1 MCVCVCGVWCVWCVY
16 VCVSW
21 FGFRPSRPC
30 AKGCVHRSGTQ
41 VGMRAQV
48 RYPGGDVHGRVAGAA
63 RMLQGAESLL
73 LAGGAFVQRVDAPD
87 AQGRDVVRH
96 RGRED
101 RVEKHQH
108 EDAQSKSAGAQ
119 PGRRRGRERR
129 PGAGAASVRCPLGG
143 ALGFCFSPD
152 VTAFWFIIG

>member
-1 MCVCVCGVWCVWCVY
+1 MY

-30 AKGCVHRSGTQ
+30 AKGCTHRSGTQ

-48 RYPGGDVHGRVAGAA
+48 RYPGGDVRGRVAGAA

-73 LAGGAFVQRVDAPD
+73 LAGGAFIQRVDAPD
-87 AQGRDVVRH
+87 AQGRGVVRH

-108 EDAQSKSAGAQ
+108 ENAQSKSAGAE

-129 PGAGAASVRCPLGG
+129 PGAGAASVPCPLGG

>member
-1 MCVCVCGVWCVWCVY
+1 MWCVY

-87 AQGRDVVRH
+87 EIGRAHV
-96 RGRED
+96 
-101 RVEKHQH
+101 
-108 EDAQSKSAGAQ
+108 
-119 PGRRRGRERR
+119 
-129 PGAGAASVRCPLGG
+129 
-143 ALGFCFSPD
+143 
-152 VTAFWFIIG
+152 